1 MKREPI
7 VPEDL
12 RYSREHEWL
21 RLEDERTGVVGIT
34 DYAQQMLG
42 DVVFLSLPEVGT
54 QVRFME
60 KCGEIE
66 SPKAVSDLYSPVSG
80 EVVEVNNE
88 LLERP
93 ELVNQDPYQQGWM
106 LRIALNDPSEVDQ
119 LLTAEQYRRLIRSQG
134 ATEGAR

>member
-1 MKREPI
+1 MRREPV
-7 VPEDL
+7 VPEEL

-21 RLEDERTGVVGIT
+21 RLEDEQTGVMGIT

-80 EVVEVNNE
+80 EVVAVNTE
-88 LLERP
+88 LLEHP
-93 ELVNQDPYQQGWM
+93 EWVNQDPYQRGWM
-106 LRIALNDPSEVDQ
+106 LRIALSDSSEVDR
-119 LLTAEQYRRLIRSQG
+119 LLSAEQYRELIRGQG
-134 ATEGAR
+134 AAEEAR